1 MSSYVSEE
9 LRELVAARS
18 ERLCEYCLI
27 HEEDTFFQCQVDH
40 IVSVKH
46 GGQTEAAN
54 LAYACAVCNR
64 NKGSDVGSILF
75 PSREFTRFFNP
86 RTDIWARHFKLEGA
100 IIKPL
105 TNIGKVTAQILD
117 FNNEDRIL
125 ERQTLIAIGRYPS
138 SVAIV
143 RMKK

>member
-1 MSSYVSEE
+1 
-9 LRELVAARS
+9 
-18 ERLCEYCLI
+18 
-27 HEEDTFFQCQVDH
+27 
-40 IVSVKH
+40 
-46 GGQTEAAN
+46 

-75 PSREFTRFFNP
+75 PSRKFTRFFNP
-86 RTDIWARHFKLEGA
+86 RTDRWARHFKLEGA

-125 ERQTLIAIGRYPS
+125 ERQTLIAIGRYLTA
-138 SVAIV
+138 VAKE
-143 RMKK
+143 RMKI